1 VNFFLSI
8 DSFLEFSNISHIRE
22 ETTYEDIKN
31 EFPELTEETIKQY
44 EKYLKENYMRNND
57 FLFISR
63 KELDEK

>member
-1 VNFFLSI
+1 MNFFLSI